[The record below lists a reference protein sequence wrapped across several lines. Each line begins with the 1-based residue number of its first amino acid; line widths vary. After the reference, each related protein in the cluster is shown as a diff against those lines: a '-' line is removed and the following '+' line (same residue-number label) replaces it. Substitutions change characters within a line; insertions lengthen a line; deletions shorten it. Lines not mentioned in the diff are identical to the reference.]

1 MISRNTPT
9 VAVAH
14 ALASAEQTGATVTV
28 HVDGHAPEIGTVK
41 AHPTLPYGYWR
52 LEPIIGRRA
61 LSFHTSD
68 VTEVIFE

>member
-1 MISRNTPT
+1 MTT
-9 VAVAH
+9 AK
-14 ALASAEQTGATVTV
+14 ALAEAERTAATVTV
-28 HVDGHAPEIGTVK
+28 HVDGHAPETGTVK

-52 LEPIIGRRA
+52 LEPIVGRRV